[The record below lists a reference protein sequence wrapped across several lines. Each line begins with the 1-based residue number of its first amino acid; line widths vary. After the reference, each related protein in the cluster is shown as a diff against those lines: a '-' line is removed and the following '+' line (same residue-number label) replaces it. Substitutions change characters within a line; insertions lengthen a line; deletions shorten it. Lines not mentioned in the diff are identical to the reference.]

1 MTDQQ
6 KPDKPTRP
14 KGSPAMI
21 ILMVI
26 IVVPTLF
33 LAEAAGA
40 GAASIIGGFIAMFSL
55 IATMGGPLRADL
67 RRLAFVGPL
76 VALGA
81 IAPRLLAEVSR
92 PGAIAL
98 ITVLIFAAGL
108 LPLRARRYE
117 AVALGIGMGTL
128 FGYAMPINGS
138 VNGWQLV
145 IAGVVGVLVAALL
158 RMFFGAKDPSGPTRT
173 AIAAIVDGSSTD
185 VPGALDTLLSDR
197 PTVWLSRTI
206 AAAGRYRLARRTLE
220 PHRSGSRRDEIASFL
235 GECDERSVLIADAVR
250 AKVPDDET
258 RAALRSA
265 ADIEPPAGLAPLL
278 ARSADQVVA
287 ALSEM
292 TAAVLERDT
301 TKATVPNGFHTKLA
315 SGAVR
320 AGLRHGSVQVRH
332 AFRTALAVLI
342 ALLVSLFL
350 RAGDPLVPTLLM
362 TTFSLIQVS
371 WGATLG
377 KARDRLLGIVAG
389 GVIVV
394 LVVIA
399 LPASLLLPI
408 SIAGLLVGMWFIT
421 ARPAIGVAGI
431 LVMSVGINTELRHL
445 QPMEVI
451 VEYVVLTAIAV
462 LVASVIGFVVV
473 PAWRPKDIPS
483 RIGDATSSTAAA
495 LAALAAGVSSDGHAR
510 RTELLGDAH
519 AATQQLVPDQEK
531 LTDDQLRDLDALRT
545 GLQDVLAT
553 AVFVRGSE
561 GDDSNDS
568 LGRASDALS
577 GLGEGRLDHV
587 QSASMNDAVEMLAED
602 VRDRAQRARAAFV
615 GQP

>member
-1 MTDQQ
+1 MTDEMQSA
-6 KPDKPTRP
+6 KPARP

-21 ILMVI
+21 VLMVI

-81 IAPRLLAEVSR
+81 IGPRLLAEVSR

-128 FGYAMPINGS
+128 FGYAMPINGA
-138 VNGWQLV
+138 VDGWQLV
-145 IAGVVGVLVAALL
+145 IAGAVGVAVAALL
-158 RMFFGAKDPSGPTRT
+158 RVLFGAKDPSGPTRS

-197 PTVWLSRTI
+197 PTVWLGRTV

-220 PHRSGSRRDEIASFL
+220 AHRTGPHQDELDTFL
-235 GECDERSVLIADAVR
+235 GECDDRSALIASAIR

-258 RAALRSA
+258 DAALRSA
-265 ADIEPPAGLAPLL
+265 TTIHTPAGAPALV

-292 TAAVLERDT
+292 VTTVVDRDT
-301 TKATVPNGFHTKLA
+301 TRADVPKGFHTRLA
-315 SGAVR
+315 AGAVR

-342 ALLVSLFL
+342 VLLVSLFL

-399 LPASLLLPI
+399 LPPALLLPI

-421 ARPAIGVAGI
+421 ARPAVGVAGI

-473 PAWRPKDIPS
+473 PAWRPKDIPA
-483 RIGDATSSTAAA
+483 RIDDATSSTAAA
-495 LAALAAGVSSDGHAR
+495 LAALAADVTSDARVR
-510 RTELLGDAH
+510 RTDLLGDAH

-531 LTDDQLRDLDALRT
+531 LSDQQRRDLDALRA

-553 AVFVRGSE
+553 ALFVSATDV
-561 GDDSNDS
+561 DDGRAALD
-568 LGRASDALS
+568 RASDALA
-577 GLGEGRLDHV
+577 GNIPE
-587 QSASMNDAVEMLAED
+587 QSDGADGAPMDDAVEVLAED
-602 VRDRAQRARAAFV
+602 VHGRAERARAAFAD
-615 GQP
+615 QR